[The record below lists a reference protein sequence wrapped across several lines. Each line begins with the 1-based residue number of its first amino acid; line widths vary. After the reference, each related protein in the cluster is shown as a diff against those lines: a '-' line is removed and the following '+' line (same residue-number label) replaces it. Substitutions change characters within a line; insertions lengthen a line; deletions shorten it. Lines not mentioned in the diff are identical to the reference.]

1 MNVKKTALYEL
12 HKKHNAK
19 FVEFAGYSMPIQYS
33 KGIVKEHNITRNKSG
48 IFDVSH
54 MGQLFIKYS
63 DDITDCLLYTSPSP
77 RDTSSSRMP
86 SSA

>member
-12 HKKHNAK
+12 HKRHKAK

-33 KGIVKEHNITRNKSG
+33 EGIVKEHNITRNKSG

-54 MGQLFIKYS
+54 I
-63 DDITDCLLYTSPSP
+63 CLLYTSPSP
-77 RDTSSSRMP
+77 RDLSTSRMP

>member
-1 MNVKKTALYEL
+1 MNIKKTALYEL

-33 KGIVKEHNITRNKSG
+33 EGIVKEHNITRNKSG

-54 MGQLFIKYS
+54 MG
-63 DDITDCLLYTSPSP
+63 CLLYTSPSP
-77 RDTSSSRMP
+77 RDLARSRMP

>member
-33 KGIVKEHNITRNKSG
+33 EGIVKEHNITRNKSG

-54 MGQLFIKYS
+54 MGQLIIKYS

-77 RDTSSSRMP
+77 RDIS
-86 SSA
+86 